1 MLEQTATRMVP
12 HATPKDDQTL
22 VQQVYRA
29 LDGVEPLRVLASP
42 VQVQVSDGTVTLSGV
57 VATYSIKAQ
66 VLWATHRVRGVGQVR
81 DELLTDDDLEIR
93 VAHALSAD
101 PRTHRAA
108 FGIIVNAINGFVS
121 LVGHARTPEAAQT
134 TEAIS
139 SGVPGVRAVSN
150 RLQVRSKGIREMYVL
165 LADNRATE
173 RTVLRRLLEREPEL
187 SVVGEAVEARNLLA
201 QAWAVHPDLVLLDW
215 ELPGLQGTDLLPTLR
230 CLGCPLKVVAYS
242 ERKEARQEALAA
254 GADAFFSKDEPLEWL
269 LITLYSVAGLSPCIV
284 G

>member
-1 MLEQTATRMVP
+1 MFEQQMTRV
-12 HATPKDDQTL
+12 ALDGTSKDDQTL

-121 LVGHARTPEAAQT
+121 LVGHTPSSEIAQT
-134 TEAIS
+134 AAVIAAN
-139 SGVPGVRAVSN
+139 VPGVRAVSN
-150 RLQVRSKGIREMYVL
+150 RLQVRS
-165 LADNRATE
+165 
-173 RTVLRRLLEREPEL
+173 
-187 SVVGEAVEARNLLA
+187 
-201 QAWAVHPDLVLLDW
+201 
-215 ELPGLQGTDLLPTLR
+215 
-230 CLGCPLKVVAYS
+230 
-242 ERKEARQEALAA
+242 
-254 GADAFFSKDEPLEWL
+254 
-269 LITLYSVAGLSPCIV
+269 
-284 G
+284 